1 MSVYVLDTD
10 HFSLH
15 LRGHQQVR
23 ARLALIA
30 PEEVAITIITAEEHL
45 RGRLAQ
51 VNKASPGNARST
63 AYAYLHKAITDLAK
77 LNILDYDTAADA
89 LYQELKRQRLRVG
102 SQDLR
107 IAAITLANQGCLV
120 TRNRSDFERVS
131 GLTCEDWTI
140 A

>member
-1 MSVYVLDTD
+1 MRTCTKP
-10 HFSLH
+10 F
-15 LRGHQQVR
+15 
-23 ARLALIA
+23 
-30 PEEVAITIITAEEHL
+30 
-45 RGRLAQ
+45 
-51 VNKASPGNARST
+51 
-63 AYAYLHKAITDLAK
+63 TDLAK

-131 GLTCEDWTI
+131 GLAHEDWTI

>member
-23 ARLALIA
+23 KRLAFIA
-30 PEEVAITIITAEEHL
+30 PNQVAITIITAEEHL

-51 VNKASPGNARST
+51 VNKATTGNARST
-63 AYAYLHKAITDLAK
+63 AYVYLHKAITDLAK
-77 LNILDYDTAADA
+77 LHILDYNTAEDA
-89 LYQELKRQRLRVG
+89 IYEELKRQRLRIG

-120 TRNRSDFERVS
+120 TRNRSDFGRISV
-131 GLTCEDWTI
+131 LTYEDWTI
-140 A
+140 

>member
-23 ARLALIA
+23 ERLMLLA
-30 PEEVAITIITAEEHL
+30 PDQVAITIITAEEHL

-51 VNKASPGNARST
+51 VNKAPGGDARSK
-63 AYAYLHKAITDLAK
+63 AYSYLHKAITDLAK
-77 LNILDYDTAADA
+77 LNILDYDTAADTM
-89 LYQELKRQRLRVG
+89 YQELKRQRLRIG

-120 TRNRSDFERVS
+120 TRNRSDFGRIS

-140 A
+140 

>member
-15 LRGHQQVR
+15 LRGHQQMR
-23 ARLALIA
+23 ERLALIA
-30 PEEVAITIITAEEHL
+30 PDQVAITIITAEEHL

-51 VNKASPGNARST
+51 VNKIAAGDARAT

-77 LNILDYDTAADA
+77 LNILDYDTAADVIDE
-89 LYQELKRQRLRVG
+89 ELKRQRLRVG

-120 TRNRSDFERVS
+120 TRNRSDFGRIS
-131 GLTCEDWTI
+131 GLTLEDWTI
-140 A
+140 

>member
-23 ARLALIA
+23 ERLAFIA
-30 PEEVAITIITAEEHL
+30 PDHVAITIITAEEHL

-51 VNKASPGNARST
+51 VNKAATGHARST
-63 AYAYLHKAITDLAK
+63 AYVYLHKAITDLAK
-77 LNILDYDTAADA
+77 LNIFDYDAASDVI
-89 LYQELKRQRLRVG
+89 YEELKRQRLRVG

-120 TRNRSDFERVS
+120 TRNRSDFRRIS
-131 GLTCEDWTI
+131 GLTSEDWTI
-140 A
+140 

>member
-10 HFSLH
+10 HLSLH

-23 ARLALIA
+23 ERLVLIA
-30 PEEVAITIITAEEHL
+30 PDQVAITIITAEEHL

-51 VNKASPGNARST
+51 VSKAAAGDAYST

-77 LNILDYDTAADA
+77 LNILDYDTAADTI
-89 LYQELKRQRLRVG
+89 YQDLKRQRLRVG

-107 IAAITLANQGCLV
+107 IAAITLANQGYLV
-120 TRNRSDFERVS
+120 TRNRSDFGRIS
-131 GLTCEDWTI
+131 GLIFEDWTI
-140 A
+140 